1 MNTNIDR
8 IYNQIT
14 EEIEKRLDAGE
25 IEIEQAQL
33 MWGQLG
39 EIETILYAAAD
50 TLDLE
55 IEPIIL

>member
-1 MNTNIDR
+1 MNTNINR
-8 IYNQIT
+8 VYNQIT
-14 EEIEKRLDAGE
+14 AEIDKRLDAGE
-25 IEIEQAQL
+25 IEIEQAQT
-33 MWGQLG
+33 MRRQLG